1 MSIIN
6 LNSRRAKIVCTLG
19 PSSNTYETIRDLA
32 LAGMD
37 VARLNF
43 SHGSYEDH
51 LARIELIRRVSKDI
65 DKPIAILQ
73 DLQGPKIRVGT
84 FQHGKTSL
92 TNGQRFTITVD
103 DIVGNDERVST
114 SYKSIVN
121 DVNVNDI
128 ILLDDGL
135 LRLKVVE
142 KTERDVITE
151 VVFGGILKD
160 RKGINL
166 PDVLMSV
173 PALSEKDIQDVHFG
187 LKHDVD
193 YIALSFVQRADD
205 VLQLKRIISEA
216 GCSTPVV
223 AKIEKPS
230 AVNSLDAITDVADA
244 IMVARGDLGVE
255 LNTEDVPPVQKKIIK
270 MCNQKGVPV
279 ITATQMLE
287 SMIHN
292 PRPTRAEASDV
303 ANAILDGTD
312 AVMLSA
318 ETAAGAFPVDSVQ
331 TMAKIISIIESY
343 ALSNGQDSDYKPKN
357 IVYST
362 PLATGLAATTAANM
376 VNATAIVCMTQSG
389 STAVMISKFRPRKPI
404 IAVTAREVSLRKLCL
419 VWGVQGY
426 LINDFKDNVDD
437 AVDDMR
443 KILLDQNVV
452 RQGNRIIIT
461 AGLPFTKRRSTNMMR
476 IEEI

>member
-1 MSIIN
+1 LSIN

-51 LARIELIRRVSKDI
+51 LERINIIRKVSEDI

-73 DLQGPKIRVGT
+73 DLQGPKIRVGN
-84 FQHGKTSL
+84 FQYGKVTL
-92 TNGQRFTITVD
+92 NNGARFSITVED
-103 DIVGNDERVST
+103 CVGDENRVST
-114 SYKSIVN
+114 SYKNIVK
-121 DVNVNDI
+121 DVKEGDI
-128 ILLDDGL
+128 ILLDDGIL
-135 LRLKVVE
+135 KLKVLE
-142 KTERDVITE
+142 KTETDVITE
-151 VVFGGILKD
+151 VIFGGVLKD

-166 PDVLMSV
+166 PDVLMTV
-173 PALSEKDIQDVHFG
+173 PALSEKDIADVRFG
-187 LKHDVD
+187 LQNEVD

-205 VLQLKRIISEA
+205 VLQLKRMITEA
-216 GCSTPVV
+216 GYDTPVV
-223 AKIEKPS
+223 AKIEKPQ

-255 LNTEDVPPVQKKIIK
+255 LNTEDVPPTQKKIIK

-318 ETAAGAFPVDSVQ
+318 ETAAGAFPIESVQ
-331 TMAKIISIIESY
+331 TMSKIITIIENY
-343 ALSNGQDSDYKPKN
+343 ALANTDQDLKVKN
-357 IVYST
+357 IVYSA
-362 PLATGLAATTAANM
+362 PLAIGYAACNAANM
-376 VNATAIVCMTQSG
+376 VNASAIVCMTQSG
-389 STAVMISKFRPRKPI
+389 STAVMISKFRPKKPI
-404 IAVTAREVSLRKLCL
+404 IAVTARRISLLRLCL

-426 LINDFKDNVDD
+426 LIEGFKDNVDD
-437 AVDDMR
+437 AVEEMKQSLIDE
-443 KILLDQNVV
+443 KVV
-452 RQGNRIIIT
+452 RQGNRIVIT

>member
-1 MSIIN
+1 MSIN

-51 LARIELIRRVSKDI
+51 LERIKIIRKVSEDI

-73 DLQGPKIRVGT
+73 DLQGPKIRVGN
-84 FQHGKTSL
+84 FQYGKVTL
-92 TNGQRFTITVD
+92 NNGARFSITVED
-103 DIVGNDERVST
+103 CVGDENRVST
-114 SYKSIVN
+114 SYKNIVK
-121 DVNVNDI
+121 DVKEGDI
-128 ILLDDGL
+128 ILLDDGIL
-135 LRLKVVE
+135 KLKVLE
-142 KTERDVITE
+142 KTETDVITE
-151 VVFGGILKD
+151 VIFGGVLKD

-166 PDVLMSV
+166 PDVLMTV
-173 PALSEKDIQDVHFG
+173 PALSEKDIADVQFG
-187 LKHDVD
+187 LQNEVD

-205 VLQLKRIISEA
+205 VLQLKRMITEA
-216 GCSTPVV
+216 GYDTPVV
-223 AKIEKPS
+223 AKIEKPQ

-255 LNTEDVPPVQKKIIK
+255 LNTEDVPPTQKKIIK

-318 ETAAGAFPVDSVQ
+318 ETAAGAFPIESVQ
-331 TMAKIISIIESY
+331 TMSKIITIIENY
-343 ALSNGQDSDYKPKN
+343 ALANTDQDLKVKN
-357 IVYST
+357 IVYSA
-362 PLATGLAATTAANM
+362 PLAIGYAACNAANM
-376 VNATAIVCMTQSG
+376 VNASAIVCMTQSG
-389 STAVMISKFRPRKPI
+389 STAVMISKFRPKKPI
-404 IAVTAREVSLRKLCL
+404 IAVTARRISLLRLCL

-426 LINDFKDNVDD
+426 LIEGFKDNVDD
-437 AVDDMR
+437 AVEEMKQSLIDE
-443 KILLDQNVV
+443 KVV
-452 RQGNRIIIT
+452 RQGNRIVIT

>member
-1 MSIIN
+1 MSIN

-19 PSSNTYETIRDLA
+19 PSSNSYETIRDLA

-51 LARIELIRRVSKDI
+51 LERIKIIRKVSEDI

-84 FQHGKTSL
+84 FQYGKVTL
-92 TNGQRFTITVD
+92 NNGAKFNITVEEC
-103 DIVGNDERVST
+103 VGNEERVST
-114 SYKSIVN
+114 SYKSIVK
-121 DVNVNDI
+121 DVKEGDI
-128 ILLDDGL
+128 VLLDDGIL
-135 LRLKVVE
+135 KLKVLEV
-142 KTERDVITE
+142 TETDVVTE
-151 VVFGGILKD
+151 VVFGGVLKD

-173 PALSEKDIQDVHFG
+173 PALSEKDIADVEFG
-187 LKHDVD
+187 LKNEVD

-205 VLQLKRIISEA
+205 VLQLKRIITNA
-216 GCSTPVV
+216 GYDTPIV
-223 AKIEKPS
+223 AKIEKPQ
-230 AVNSLDAITDVADA
+230 AVHSLDAITDVADA

-255 LNTEDVPPVQKKIIK
+255 LNTEDVPPTQKKIIK

-318 ETAAGAFPVDSVQ
+318 ETAAGAFPIEAVQ
-331 TMAKIISIIESY
+331 TMAKIITIIENY
-343 ALSNGQDSDYKPKN
+343 ALTNTEQDLKPKN
-357 IVYST
+357 IVYSA
-362 PLATGLAATTAANM
+362 PLAIGYAACNAANM
-376 VNATAIVCMTQSG
+376 VNASAIVCMTQSG
-389 STAVMISKFRPRKPI
+389 STAVMISKFRPKKPI
-404 IAVTAREVSLRKLCL
+404 IAVTARRISLLRLCL

-426 LINDFKDNVDD
+426 LIPGFKDNVDD
-437 AVDDMR
+437 AVEEM
-443 KILLDQNVV
+443 KQSLIKEEIV